1 MASLVNVESYLKQ
14 LILAKIRENILL
26 LISNVVSYYH
36 KLISVCKSD

>member
-36 KLISVCKSD
+36 NSTSVHKLG